1 MIQSVD
7 RAIRILLALQDEGV
21 LGVSDLASRLGLAKG
36 TVHGLIQT
44 LAAHSL
50 VEQDPTS
57 GKYMLGPA
65 LLVMGN
71 VYLNSHDL
79 RVRSLRWVAS
89 LGESTGLAVRLGVLV
104 WPDVVIIHHVGPAE
118 VAVPVSEV
126 GLSMPAHAT
135 ALGKALLAF
144 HPERRRLVS
153 EHSLSRLTGKTVT
166 DPKALEKQLDE
177 IVTSGVAF
185 EDQEAVVGE
194 ASVAGAIF
202 DRSGQVA
209 GAVAL
214 VVPADESGI
223 DPSFVAA
230 VRDTARGISRE
241 LGAAVW
247 PGGK

>member
-21 LGVSDLASRLGLAKG
+21 LGVSELASRLGLAKG
-36 TVHGLIQT
+36 TVHGLLQT

-50 VEQDPTS
+50 VEQDSTS

-89 LGESTGLAVRLGVLV
+89 LSESTGLAVRLGVLV
-104 WPDVVIIHHVGPAE
+104 WPDVVIFHHVGPKDAS
-118 VAVPVSEV
+118 VPVSEV

-144 HPERRRLVS
+144 HPERRRILS
-153 EHSLSRLTGKTVT
+153 EEPLARLTGQTVT
-166 DPKALEKQLDE
+166 DPDRLNEELDE
-177 IVTSGVAF
+177 VRASGVAF

-202 DRSGQVA
+202 DRSGQAV

-214 VVPADESGI
+214 VVPADDRGV
-223 DPSFVAA
+223 DPSHIAA
-230 VRDTARGISRE
+230 IRDTARGISRE
-241 LGAAVW
+241 LGAVTW
-247 PGGK
+247 PG

>member
-7 RAIRILLALQDEGV
+7 RAIRILLALQDERV
-21 LGVSDLASRLGLAKG
+21 LGVSEIATRLGLAKG
-36 TVHGLIQT
+36 TVHGLLQT

-79 RVRSLRWVAS
+79 RVRSLRWVTS
-89 LGESTGLAVRLGVLV
+89 LGEGTGLAVRLGVVV
-104 WPDVVIIHHVGPAE
+104 WPDVVVIHHVGPAD

-126 GLSMPAHAT
+126 GLVLPAHAT
-135 ALGKALLAF
+135 ALGKAVLAF
-144 HPERRRLVS
+144 HPERHQVIS
-153 EHSLSRLTGKTVT
+153 EPLPRLTGRTVT
-166 DPKALEKQLDE
+166 DPVVLQRELDDVAATG
-177 IVTSGVAF
+177 IAF

-194 ASVAGAIF
+194 SSVAGAIF
-202 DRSGQVA
+202 DRSGQVV

-214 VVPADESGI
+214 VVPAEDGGI
-223 DPSFVAA
+223 APALVAA

-241 LGAAVW
+241 LGAATW
-247 PGGK
+247 PGGN